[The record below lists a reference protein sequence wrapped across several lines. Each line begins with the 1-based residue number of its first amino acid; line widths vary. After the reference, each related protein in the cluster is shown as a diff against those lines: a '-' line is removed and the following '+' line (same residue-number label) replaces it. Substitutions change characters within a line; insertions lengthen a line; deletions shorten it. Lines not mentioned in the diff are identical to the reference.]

1 MDKTE
6 EKIIQATIEWIMTA
20 DYRQLSMRKLAA
32 QIGMTTGALYKHY
45 RSKEELFYQ
54 VSVRLSQRV
63 TERLLPDRSLSAKE
77 QLLTLA
83 NSLCQ
88 LCVSQPQLV
97 DFLFF
102 NPGLKEFYQHTNSD
116 FQFYNQVMALIR
128 QLNPGT
134 VSDQD
139 LFTQVWAFI
148 QGYTF
153 LIMNGAADYDADLVA
168 TTLNQLVGKGA
179 GK

>member
-6 EKIIQATIEWIMTA
+6 EKIIQDTIEWIMTA

-45 RSKEELFYQ
+45 RNKEELFYQ

-63 TERLLPDRSLSAKE
+63 AERLLPDRSLPAKE

-88 LCVSQPQLV
+88 LCVSRPQLV

-102 NPGLKEFYQHTNSD
+102 NPGLKEFYQHENQD
-116 FQFYNQVMALIR
+116 FQFYNQVMALVHR
-128 QLNPGT
+128 LNPGT

-139 LFTQVWAFI
+139 LFTQVWAFL
-148 QGYTF
+148 QGYAF